1 MPFST
6 RLFFASLN
14 RLFDRIVL
22 LVLCLSLLPALDAPG
37 RGTGCTTPAAAAPQ
51 ENILPYIKNA
61 WNTLGRSM
69 NECSSISDPK
79 FGAGATSV
87 IYLPYGVTPPPPV
100 AALSKCGVKVENLP
114 KKITG
119 LGTISGRPVQRA
131 RPALSAEQVRRAR
144 RPLQRDVRLG
154 QLLHHRRPA
163 GRRRARLLARHHRE
177 LLLRDRE
184 LRRGAQCQ
192 SRLLPHA
199 LAAAVPDFD
208 DHGAIRSRQEGRTRR

>member
-1 MPFST
+1 MNSSN
-6 RLFFASLN
+6 RSSSLLS
-14 RLFDRIVL
+14 RSLLARVLL
-22 LVLCLSLLPALDAPG
+22 LVLCLSVPQAWTFAQ
-37 RGTGCTTPAAAAPQ
+37 AAAPQ
-51 ENILPYIKNA
+51 VAPAPPATAPQQNILPFIKNA

-69 NECSSISDPK
+69 NDCSSISDPK

-87 IYLPYGVTPPPPV
+87 LYLPYGVTAPPAV

-119 LGTISGRPVQRA
+119 LGTIPVDQLNAHGLLYLPNKYVVSRG
-131 RPALSAEQVRRAR
+131 
-144 RPLQRDVRLG
+144 PLQRDVRLG

-163 GRRRARLLARHHRE
+163 RRRRARLLARHHRE

-184 LRRGAQCQ
+184 LRRGAQRQ

-199 LAAAVPDFD
+199 LAAALPDLD
-208 DHGAIRSRQEGRTRR
+208 DHGAIRG